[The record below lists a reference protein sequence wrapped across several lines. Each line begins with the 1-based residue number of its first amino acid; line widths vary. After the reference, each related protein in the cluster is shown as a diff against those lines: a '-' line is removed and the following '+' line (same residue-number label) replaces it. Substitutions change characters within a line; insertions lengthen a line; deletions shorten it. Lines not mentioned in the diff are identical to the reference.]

1 MLGLA
6 LSVPLF
12 DSVTNEKEDTTLPS
26 QASASG
32 AGAVLAAG
40 AGAASG
46 PAASEDASG
55 STLPAALRLNAAE
68 NLLRGAR
75 ARAVAA
81 TERALAAV
89 GELPI
94 VVDTC
99 ASLRPF
105 SLALALVKA
114 GFNVAAVFALHSKGN
129 DAETEEEL
137 TRDHPEIIVVR
148 KQGLE
153 AMAELGIPRACV
165 ALGRDAA
172 FLLRA
177 DHSPDMYHDEG
188 LFGYEGIEKL
198 MDSIASCMEHTE
210 RWDA

>member
-1 MLGLA
+1 MMEQRLGIPWMYWPACYDPDELARRYEMLGLA

-12 DSVTNEKEDTTLPS
+12 DNVTDE
-26 QASASG
+26 G
-32 AGAVLAAG
+32 AGT
-40 AGAASG
+40 
-46 PAASEDASG
+46 
-55 STLPAALRLNAAE
+55 STAALRLDAAE
-68 NLLRGAR
+68 NLLREAR
-75 ARAVAA
+75 VRA
-81 TERALAAV
+81 TEATARALAAV
-89 GELPI
+89 GGLPV

-99 ASLRPF
+99 ASLMPF
-105 SLALALVKA
+105 SLALALIKA

-129 DAETEEEL
+129 DAEAEEEL
-137 TRDHPEIIVVR
+137 MREHPEIVVVR

-198 MDSIASCMEHTE
+198 MDSIAACMEHTE
-210 RWDA
+210 RWDT